1 MKKIFVMVLS
11 VILVLGMTACS
22 DAGNAGSDGH
32 AEQEETFVSETG
44 QSEKETR
51 PETDPQ
57 NEITDTENA
66 LNNSSENSERAAT
79 VEVLTE
85 IRIQIEDR
93 SYDAFLYDNEAGRY
107 MAQQLPYT
115 IRLNKGEIDYCGTCA
130 LDFENHG
137 FAGQEGHL
145 KGELLYYN
153 GWFVIFL
160 NEKLPL
166 GESGP
171 RIPFGKLSNP
181 ADADDMLQNAAS
193 SADVT
198 ITDANDT
205 SATTEES
212 EMKMT
217 IGDTPVTVLWEEN
230 ESVDALRK
238 LVSEKPLSIQM
249 SMYGGFEQVGSIGQS
264 LPRNDVQTTTNAGDI
279 VLYSGN
285 QMVVFYGSNSWGYT
299 RLGHITDKSAA
310 ELKELLG
317 NGNVAIT
324 IE

>member
-1 MKKIFVMVLS
+1 MKKIFVIVLT
-11 VILVLGMTACS
+11 VILVLGMTSCS

-32 AEQEETFVSETG
+32 AEQEETFISESG
-44 QSEKETR
+44 QSEKWIWAEA
-51 PETDPQ
+51 DPQ
-57 NEITDTENA
+57 NEITDTE
-66 LNNSSENSERAAT
+66 S
-79 VEVLTE
+79 
-85 IRIQIEDR
+85 
-93 SYDAFLYDNEAGRY
+93 
-107 MAQQLPYT
+107 
-115 IRLNKGEIDYCGTCA
+115 
-130 LDFENHG
+130 
-137 FAGQEGHL
+137 
-145 KGELLYYN
+145 
-153 GWFVIFL
+153 
-160 NEKLPL
+160 
-166 GESGP
+166 
-171 RIPFGKLSNP
+171 
-181 ADADDMLQNAAS
+181 AAS

-198 ITDANDT
+198 IKDANDT

-299 RLGHITDKSAA
+299 ELGHIIDKSAA

-317 NGNVAIT
+317 NGDITIT